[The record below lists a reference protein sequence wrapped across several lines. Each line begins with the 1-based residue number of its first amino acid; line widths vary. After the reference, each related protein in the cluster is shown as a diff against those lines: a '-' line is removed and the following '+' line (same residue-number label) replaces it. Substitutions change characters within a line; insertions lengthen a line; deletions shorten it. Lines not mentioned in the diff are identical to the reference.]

1 MLSLLKILAGMNPGV
16 VNWLMF
22 VATLLGIIVACS
34 GIFGWP
40 VLPLIRRRG
49 GNKAGGVVPNFG
61 DGSGNDGARRG
72 GPWAGIFGGG
82 GDGGGHTTVNNF
94 YWCTFS
100 RDPDGT
106 SNERDGPSEEG
117 GGVMGREFMAM
128 IKTRG
133 PVGEGESEDDGR
145 GMGYLRVKVDGQL
158 GEVIQ

>member
-1 MLSLLKILAGMNPGV
+1 MNPGV

-49 GNKAGGVVPNFG
+49 GNKAGGVMPNFG
-61 DGSGNDGARRG
+61 EGSGNDAGRGA

-94 YWCTFS
+94 YWCTFV
-100 RDPDGT
+100 RDSDGT
-106 SNERDGPSEEG
+106 NNDGNGAGEG
-117 GGVMGREFMAM
+117 GGEVMGREFMAM

-133 PVGEGESEDDGR
+133 PVGQVENEEDER
-145 GMGYLRVKVDGQL
+145 GMSYLRVKIDGEL
-158 GEVIQ
+158 GEVVQ